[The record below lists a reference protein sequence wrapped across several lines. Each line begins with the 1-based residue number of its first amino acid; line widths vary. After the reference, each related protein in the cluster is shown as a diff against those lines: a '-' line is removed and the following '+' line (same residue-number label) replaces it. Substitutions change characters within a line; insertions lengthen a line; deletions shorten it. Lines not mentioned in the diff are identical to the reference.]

1 MGIKKEYEKF
11 FDRKKDDLC
20 VHSADD
26 VIEFV
31 KHYNSL
37 KRGFK
42 RGDEVY
48 VRTTEKSLPQK
59 AIYIRKNNVLKKSI
73 LKFKHVVI
81 IEGTT
86 HEQPVMLCKLVKIPN
101 QEYR

>member
-20 VHSADD
+20 VHSTDD

-48 VRTTEKSLPQK
+48 AKDTEESLPQK
-59 AIYIRKNNVLKKSI
+59 AIYVKKLNVLKKGVLI
-73 LKFKHVVI
+73 FRHIVI
-81 IEGTT
+81 KEGTT
-86 HEQPVMLCKLVKIPN
+86 NQQNVLLCKLVKNPN